1 MKKNK
6 DNYFGI
12 VELIGSIVLQLIDSD
27 RFDNKKY
34 LNQKYLRANRISGFI
49 TILVFIIILIIFLF

>member
-1 MKKNK
+1 MKKNN

-12 VELIGSIVLQLIDSD
+12 VELIGSIVLQLIDPD

-34 LNQKYLRANRISGFI
+34 LNQKYSRANRISGFI
-49 TILVFIIILIIFLF
+49 TILNLSYYFGEFHI